1 MAVIVVIALVAIV
14 LIYIAGNMRVLY
26 NLTGELRLIDKQQTQ
41 RLQTDAGGAGVRT
54 NSLAKP
60 ISHPL

>member
-1 MAVIVVIALVAIV
+1 
-14 LIYIAGNMRVLY
+14 MRVLY